1 MQKVDFRCSFCGKV
15 QSEDNNLIASPD
27 GQTFICSNCIGI
39 CNELV
44 KANVKVK
51 PEMKLKLIKP
61 MEIKKH
67 LDDFIIGQED
77 AKKAIS
83 VAVYNHYKRINYN
96 IENKLNAKSKND
108 AVELE
113 KSNVL
118 LVGPTGCGK
127 TLIAKTL
134 AKILNVP
141 FAQCDATTL
150 TEAGYIGDD
159 VETLL
164 QKLLQNADFDVKRA
178 EMGIVYIDEI
188 DKLSKKTD
196 RKSNLKDPSG
206 EGVQQALLKILEGT
220 VCNVPTASG
229 RKMGLNDGVSID
241 TSNILFICGGA
252 FVGLD
257 KIIEDRTTNK
267 YLGFVENS
275 NIKNSEVIKK
285 IQPEDLM
292 KFGMIPEFIGRIP
305 VTVGLDALD
314 ENALVSILTKPKNA
328 IIRQYKEMF
337 NIDGIGLEFSDEA
350 LKNIAKKAIEL
361 KAGARGLRTILED
374 NMLDV
379 MFTSP
384 SNKKIKTIKMNFN
397 EKSQK
402 IEPEFI
408 DKTENECEEE
418 LKVDSKEIKKA
429 TI

>member
-1 MQKVDFRCSFCGKV
+1 MPKTEYKCSFCGAK

-27 GQTFICSNCIGI
+27 GQSFICATCIGI
-39 CNELV
+39 CNEIV
-44 KANVKVK
+44 KNTVKVSK
-51 PEMKLKLIKP
+51 TSKVKLMTP
-61 MEIKKH
+61 VEIKKH
-67 LDDFIIGQED
+67 LDEFIVGQDD

-96 IENKLNAKSKND
+96 IENNIKPDKKNSK
-108 AVELE
+108 VEIE

-118 LVGPTGCGK
+118 LIGPTGSGK

-164 QKLLQNADFDVKRA
+164 QKLLQNANYDVSKA
-178 EMGIVYIDEI
+178 EMGIIYIDEV

-206 EGVQQALLKILEGT
+206 EGVQQALLKILEGST
-220 VCNVPTASG
+220 CSVPQPGG
-229 RKMGLNDGVSID
+229 RKNGYNDGITMD
-241 TSNILFICGGA
+241 TTNILFICGGA

-257 KIIEDRTTNK
+257 KIIEERTTNK
-267 YLGFVENS
+267 FLGFVENKDE
-275 NIKNSEVIKK
+275 KNSEVIKK

-305 VTVGLDALD
+305 VSVGLDELD
-314 ENALVSILTKPKNA
+314 EEALVNILTKPKNA
-328 IIRQYKEMF
+328 IIKQYKEMF
-337 NIDGIGLEFSDEA
+337 SIDGINLEFSQEA
-350 LKNIAKKAIEL
+350 LKNVAKKAIEL

-374 NMLDV
+374 DMMDI
-379 MFTSP
+379 MYTSP
-384 SNKKIKTIKMNFN
+384 SNKKLREIKINYNN
-397 EKSQK
+397 ELNK
-402 IEPEFI
+402 IEPEYF
-408 DKTENECEEE
+408 EEE
-418 LKVDSKEIKKA
+418 DKKA
-429 TI
+429 GEI

>member
-1 MQKVDFRCSFCGKV
+1 MQKSDLRCSFCGAV
-15 QSEDNNLIASPD
+15 QSDDNSLIASPD
-27 GQTFICSNCIGI
+27 GQSFICATCIGI
-39 CNELV
+39 CNEIV
-44 KANVKVK
+44 KANVKSK
-51 PEMKLKLIKP
+51 PKAKLKLIKP

-67 LDDFIIGQED
+67 LDDFIIGQDD

-96 IENKLNAKSKND
+96 IDNNIKTNKKND
-108 AVELE
+108 KPELE

-127 TLIAKTL
+127 TLIARTL

-164 QKLLQNADFDVKRA
+164 QKLLQNADYDVERA

-206 EGVQQALLKILEGT
+206 EGVQQALLKILEGS
-220 VCNVPTASG
+220 VCNVPGPGG
-229 RKMGLNDGVSID
+229 RKNGYNDGVSMD

-252 FVGLD
+252 FVGLN

-275 NIKNSEVIKK
+275 EVKNSEVIKK

-305 VTVGLDALD
+305 VTVGLDELD

-328 IIRQYKEMF
+328 IIKQYKEMF
-337 NIDGIGLEFSDEA
+337 NMDGIDLEFSDEA
-350 LKNIAKKAIEL
+350 LKNVAKKAIEL

-374 NMLDV
+374 DMLDV

-384 SNKKIKTIKMNFN
+384 SNKKIKEIKMNFN
-397 EKSQK
+397 TKTQRV
-402 IEPEFI
+402 EPEYIEI
-408 DKTENECEEE
+408 DEQQTIPQQEN
-418 LKVDSKEIKKA
+418 KKA
-429 TI
+429 TV

>member
-1 MQKVDFRCSFCGKV
+1 MPRNSLKCSFCGMN
-15 QSEDNNLIASPD
+15 QSQENGLIASPD
-27 GQTFICSNCIGI
+27 GQSFICSTCVKI
-39 CNELV
+39 CNEIV
-44 KANVKVK
+44 SNTIKSA
-51 PEMKLKLIKP
+51 PESKLKLIKP

-67 LDDFIIGQED
+67 LDEFIIGQEE

-96 IENKLNAKSKND
+96 IENNIKSDKKNSK
-108 AVELE
+108 VEIE

-118 LVGPTGCGK
+118 LIGPTGCGK

-141 FAQCDATTL
+141 FAQCDSTTL

-164 QKLLQNADFDVKRA
+164 QKLLQNADNDVKRA
-178 EMGIVYIDEI
+178 EMGIVYIDEV

-206 EGVQQALLKILEGT
+206 EGVQQALLKILEGS
-220 VCNVPTASG
+220 VCAVPGPGG
-229 RKMGLNDGVSID
+229 RKNGFGETVSMD
-241 TSNILFICGGA
+241 TTNILFICGGA
-252 FVGLD
+252 FVGLN

-267 YLGFVENS
+267 FLGFVENG
-275 NIKNSEVIKK
+275 NETNSEVIKK
-285 IQPEDLM
+285 VQPEDLM

-305 VTVGLDALD
+305 VCVGLDELD
-314 ENALVSILTKPKNA
+314 ENALVNILTKPKNA
-328 IIRQYKEMF
+328 IIKQYKEMF
-337 NIDGIGLEFSDEA
+337 NMDGIDLEFSDEA
-350 LKNIAKKAIEL
+350 LKNVAKKALEL

-374 NMLDV
+374 DMLDV

-384 SNKKIKTIKMNFN
+384 SNKKIKSVRMIYS
-397 EKSQK
+397 EK
-402 IEPEFI
+402 
-408 DKTENECEEE
+408 ENKNVPLFVEEE
-418 LKVDSKEIKKA
+418 SDVEDKKA

>member
-1 MQKVDFRCSFCGKV
+1 MQKQDFRCSFCGAK
-15 QSEDNNLIASPD
+15 QSEDNSLIASPD
-27 GQTFICSNCIGI
+27 GASFICATCIGI
-39 CNELV
+39 CNEIVRNTIKV
-44 KANVKVK
+44 KHEDKVKV
-51 PEMKLKLIKP
+51 MAP

-67 LDDFIIGQED
+67 LDDFIVGQDD

-96 IENKLNAKSKND
+96 IENNIKANKKNAK
-108 AVELE
+108 VEIE

-118 LVGPTGCGK
+118 LIGPTGSGK
-127 TLIAKTL
+127 TLIARSL

-159 VETLL
+159 VETIL
-164 QKLLQNADFDVKRA
+164 QKLLQNADFNVKKA
-178 EMGIVYIDEI
+178 EMGIIYIDEI

-206 EGVQQALLKILEGT
+206 EGVQQALLKILEGCT
-220 VCNVPTASG
+220 CNVPQSSG
-229 RKMGLNDGVSID
+229 KRNGYTETVTMD

-267 YLGFVENS
+267 FLGFVENKDT
-275 NIKNSEVIKK
+275 KNSEVIKR

-305 VTVGLDALD
+305 VTVGLDELD
-314 ENALVSILTKPKNA
+314 ENALVNILTKPKNA
-328 IIRQYKEMF
+328 IIKQYKEIF
-337 NIDGIGLEFSDEA
+337 NIDGINLEFSEEA
-350 LKNIAKKAIEL
+350 LKSVAKKAIEL

-379 MFTSP
+379 MFLAP
-384 SNKKIKTIKMNFN
+384 SNKKIKAITMELNKATNKIVP
-397 EKSQK
+397 K
-402 IEPEFI
+402 IEEL
-408 DKTENECEEE
+408 EE
-418 LKVDSKEIKKA
+418 INKKA
-429 TI
+429 TV

>member
-1 MQKVDFRCSFCGKV
+1 MQKNDFKCSFCGAV
-15 QSEDNNLIASPD
+15 QSEDNSLIASPD
-27 GQTFICSNCIGI
+27 GQSFICATCIGI
-39 CNELV
+39 CNEIV
-44 KANVKVK
+44 RSNIKSK
-51 PEMKLKLIKP
+51 PETKLKLIKP

-67 LDDFIIGQED
+67 LDEFIIGQDD

-96 IENKLNAKSKND
+96 IDNNIKANKKND
-108 AVELE
+108 KVELE

-127 TLIAKTL
+127 TLIARTL

-164 QKLLQNADFDVKRA
+164 QKLLQNADYDVKRA

-206 EGVQQALLKILEGT
+206 EGVQQALLKILEGS
-220 VCNVPTASG
+220 VCNVPGPGG
-229 RKMGLNDGVSID
+229 RKNGYNDGISMD

-267 YLGFVENS
+267 YLGFVENAGV
-275 NIKNSEVIKK
+275 KNSEVIKK

-305 VTVGLDALD
+305 VTVGLDELD
-314 ENALVSILTKPKNA
+314 ENALVNILTKPKNA
-328 IIRQYKEMF
+328 IIKQYKEMF
-337 NIDGIGLEFSDEA
+337 SMDGVALEFSDEA
-350 LKNIAKKAIEL
+350 LKNVAKKAIEL

-374 NMLDV
+374 DMLDV
-379 MFTSP
+379 MFTTP
-384 SNKKIKTIKMNFN
+384 SNKKIKMIKMDFN
-397 EKSQK
+397 KNTQKVEPIYVEEKEYEAEQ
-402 IEPEFI
+402 
-408 DKTENECEEE
+408 EN
-418 LKVDSKEIKKA
+418 KKA
-429 TI
+429 TIS

>member
-1 MQKVDFRCSFCGKV
+1 MARNDIKCSFCGAM
-15 QSEDNNLIASPD
+15 QSEDNSLIASPD
-27 GQTFICSNCIGI
+27 GQSFICATCIGI
-39 CNELV
+39 CNEIIRSNI
-44 KANVKVK
+44 KSK
-51 PEMKLKLIKP
+51 PEAKLKLIKP

-67 LDDFIIGQED
+67 LDDYIIGQDE

-96 IENKLNAKSKND
+96 IENNIKADKKND
-108 AVELE
+108 KVELE

-118 LVGPTGCGK
+118 LVGPTGSGK

-164 QKLLQNADFDVKRA
+164 QKLLQNANYDVKRA

-206 EGVQQALLKILEGT
+206 EGVQQALLKILEGC
-220 VCNVPTASG
+220 VCNVPGPGG
-229 RKMGLNDGVSID
+229 RKNGYTDAIPMN

-257 KIIEDRTTNK
+257 KIIENRTTNK
-267 YLGFVENS
+267 FLGFVENS
-275 NIKNSEVIKK
+275 EEKNSEVISK

-305 VTVGLDALD
+305 VTVGLDELD
-314 ENALVSILTKPKNA
+314 EKALVSILTKPKNA
-328 IIRQYKEMF
+328 IIKQYKEMF
-337 NIDGIGLEFSDEA
+337 NMDGVDLEFSDEA
-350 LKNIAKKAIEL
+350 LKNVAKKAIEL
-361 KAGARGLRTILED
+361 KAGARGLRAILED
-374 NMLDV
+374 DMLDV
-379 MFTSP
+379 MFTTP

-397 EKSQK
+397 KETQK

-408 DKTENECEEE
+408 ENIEGKIEENQTEN
-418 LKVDSKEIKKA
+418 KKA

>member
-1 MQKVDFRCSFCGKV
+1 MQKQDFKCSFCGAK
-15 QSEDNNLIASPD
+15 QSEDNGLIASPD
-27 GQTFICSNCIGI
+27 GQSFICATCIGI
-39 CNELV
+39 CNEIV
-44 KANVKVK
+44 RANITVK
-51 PEMKLKLIKP
+51 PENKIKIMEP
-61 MEIKKH
+61 MQIKKH
-67 LDDFIIGQED
+67 LDDFIVGQDD

-96 IENKLNAKSKND
+96 IENNIKANKKNNK
-108 AVELE
+108 VEIE

-118 LVGPTGCGK
+118 LIGPTGSGK
-127 TLIAKTL
+127 TLIARTL

-164 QKLLQNADFDVKRA
+164 QKLLQNADYNVKRA
-178 EMGIVYIDEI
+178 EMGIIYIDEI

-206 EGVQQALLKILEGT
+206 EGVQQALLKILEGS
-220 VCNVPTASG
+220 VCNVPQSQG
-229 RKMGLNDGVSID
+229 RKNGYTETVSMD

-257 KIIEDRTTNK
+257 KIIEDRTVNK
-267 YLGFVENS
+267 FLGFVEN
-275 NIKNSEVIKK
+275 KDEKHSEVIKK

-305 VTVGLDALD
+305 VTVGLDELNED
-314 ENALVSILTKPKNA
+314 ALVNILTKPKNS
-328 IIRQYKEMF
+328 IIKQYKEMF
-337 NIDGIGLEFSDEA
+337 NIDGVELEFTDEA
-350 LKNIAKKAIEL
+350 LKSVAKKALEL

-379 MFTSP
+379 MFTTP
-384 SNKKIKTIKMNFN
+384 SNKKIKAIKMDLNKTTN
-397 EKSQK
+397 K
-402 IEPEFI
+402 IEP
-408 DKTENECEEE
+408 KY
-418 LKVDSKEIKKA
+418 KEIDPKEKEFENIEENKKA
-429 TI
+429 II

>member
-1 MQKVDFRCSFCGKV
+1 MPKTEFRCSFCGAK

-27 GQTFICSNCIGI
+27 GQSFICATCIGI
-39 CNELV
+39 CNEIV
-44 KANVKVK
+44 KNTIKTSASNKVK
-51 PEMKLKLIKP
+51 LMTP

-67 LDDFIIGQED
+67 LDDFIVGQDE

-96 IENKLNAKSKND
+96 IENNIKPNKKNSKI
-108 AVELE
+108 EIE

-118 LVGPTGCGK
+118 LIGPTGTGK
-127 TLIAKTL
+127 TLIARTL

-164 QKLLQNADFDVKRA
+164 QKLLQNADNNVTKA

-220 VCNVPTASG
+220 VCNVPSPGA
-229 RKMGLNDGVSID
+229 RKNGYNDGISMD
-241 TSNILFICGGA
+241 TTNILFICGGA
-252 FVGLD
+252 FVGLN

-267 YLGFVENS
+267 FLGFVENKDE
-275 NIKNSEVIKK
+275 KNSELIKK
-285 IQPEDLM
+285 VQPEDLM

-305 VTVGLDALD
+305 VTVGLDELD
-314 ENALVSILTKPKNA
+314 ETALVNILTKPKNA
-328 IIRQYKEMF
+328 ITKQYIEMF
-337 NIDGIGLEFSDEA
+337 NIDGITLKFSEDA
-350 LKNIAKKAIEL
+350 LKYVAKKAIDL

-374 NMLDV
+374 DMMDI
-379 MFTSP
+379 MYSSP
-384 SNKKIKTIKMNFN
+384 SNKKLKEVRLNYNTVTNKL
-397 EKSQK
+397 
-402 IEPEFI
+402 EPEYI
-408 DKTENECEEE
+408 EEE
-418 LKVDSKEIKKA
+418 IDKKA

>member
-1 MQKVDFRCSFCGKV
+1 MQKSDFKCSFCGAK
-15 QSEDNNLIASPD
+15 QSADNNLIASPD
-27 GQTFICSNCIGI
+27 GQSFICSTCIGI
-39 CNELV
+39 CNEIV
-44 KANVKVK
+44 RNSMVTKNVESKVK
-51 PEMKLKLIKP
+51 LMPP

-67 LDDFIIGQED
+67 LDEFIIGQDD

-96 IENKLNAKSKND
+96 IENQIKANKKNNK
-108 AVELE
+108 VEIE

-118 LVGPTGCGK
+118 LIGPTGSGK

-164 QKLLQNADFDVKRA
+164 QKLLQNADYNVKQA
-178 EMGIVYIDEI
+178 EMGIIYIDEI

-206 EGVQQALLKILEGT
+206 EGVQQALLKILEGS
-220 VCNVPTASG
+220 VCNVPQPGA
-229 RKMGLNDGVSID
+229 RKNGYNDGVSMD
-241 TSNILFICGGA
+241 TTNILFICGGA

-267 YLGFVENS
+267 FLGFVENKDV
-275 NIKNSEVIKK
+275 KNSEVIKK
-285 IQPEDLM
+285 IQPDDLM

-305 VTVGLDALD
+305 VSVGLDELD
-314 ENALVSILTKPKNA
+314 ENALVNILTKPKNA
-328 IIRQYKEMF
+328 IIKQYKEMF
-337 NIDGIGLEFSDEA
+337 NLDGINIEFTDEA
-350 LKNIAKKAIEL
+350 LKNVAKKAIEL

-374 NMLDV
+374 DMLDI

-384 SNKKIKTIKMNFN
+384 SNKKLKAIKVDFNKDKNKIETELIEEN
-397 EKSQK
+397 EKETAS
-402 IEPEFI
+402 
-408 DKTENECEEE
+408 
-418 LKVDSKEIKKA
+418 V
-429 TI
+429 

>member
-1 MQKVDFRCSFCGKV
+1 MQKSDFKCSFCGAK

-27 GQTFICSNCIGI
+27 GQSFICANSIGI
-39 CNELV
+39 CNEIV
-44 KANVKVK
+44 KNTIKVSKSTKVK
-51 PEMKLKLIKP
+51 LMMP
-61 MEIKKH
+61 MEIKKN
-67 LDDFIIGQED
+67 LDEFIIGQEE

-96 IENKLNAKSKND
+96 IENNIKPNKKNSK
-108 AVELE
+108 VELE

-118 LVGPTGCGK
+118 LIGPTGCGK
-127 TLIAKTL
+127 TLIARTL

-164 QKLLQNADFDVKRA
+164 QKLLQNADYDVSKA
-178 EMGIVYIDEI
+178 EMGIIYIDEV

-220 VCNVPTASG
+220 TCNVPQPGA
-229 RKMGLNDGVSID
+229 RKNGYTDGITMD
-241 TSNILFICGGA
+241 TTNILFICGGA

-257 KIIEDRTTNK
+257 KIIENRTTNK
-267 YLGFVENS
+267 FLGFVEN
-275 NIKNSEVIKK
+275 KDETNSEVIKK

-305 VTVGLDALD
+305 VCVGLNELD
-314 ENALVSILTKPKNA
+314 ENALVNILTKPKNA
-328 IIRQYKEMF
+328 ITKQYIEMF
-337 NIDGIGLEFSDEA
+337 NIDGITLKFSADA
-350 LKNIAKKAIEL
+350 LKYVAKKAIDL

-374 NMLDV
+374 DMMDI
-379 MFTSP
+379 MYTSP
-384 SNKKIKTIKMNFN
+384 SNKKLKEIIINYNSNTN
-397 EKSQK
+397 K

-408 DKTENECEEE
+408 EQEDQGIA
-418 LKVDSKEIKKA
+418 V
-429 TI
+429 

>member
-1 MQKVDFRCSFCGKV
+1 MQKGEYRCSFCGAK
-15 QSEDNNLIASPD
+15 QTEKNKLIATPD
-27 GQTFICSNCIGI
+27 GSCFICDNCVEI
-39 CNELV
+39 CNDIIKNTKPISVES
-44 KANVKVK
+44 KVK
-51 PEMKLKLIKP
+51 LMNP
-61 MEIKKH
+61 MEIKSH
-67 LDDFIIGQED
+67 LDEFIVGQDD

-96 IENKLNAKSKND
+96 LEHKISPTKKNN

-118 LVGPTGCGK
+118 LIGPTGSGK

-141 FAQCDATTL
+141 FAQGDATTL

-159 VETLL
+159 VESLL
-164 QKLLQNADFDVKRA
+164 QKLLQNANFDVKKA
-178 EMGIVYIDEI
+178 EKGIIYIDEV

-220 VCNVPTASG
+220 VCSVPPQNKRQNNYAEPIT
-229 RKMGLNDGVSID
+229 MD

-252 FVGLD
+252 FVGLE

-267 YLGFVENS
+267 FLGFVENKEEKKS
-275 NIKNSEVIKK
+275 KIIKK

-305 VTVGLDALD
+305 VTVGLDELD
-314 ENALVSILTKPKNA
+314 EGALINILTKPKNA
-328 IIRQYKEMF
+328 IIKQYKEMF
-337 NIDGIGLEFSDEA
+337 NMDGVKITFSDEA
-350 LKNIAKKAIEL
+350 LKFVANQAIAL

-374 NMLDV
+374 NMMDI
-379 MFTSP
+379 MFTTP
-384 SNKKIKTIKMNFN
+384 SDKTIKEIKINADN
-397 EKSQK
+397 ENKKLQPEIIKNEEKSAM
-402 IEPEFI
+402 
-408 DKTENECEEE
+408 
-418 LKVDSKEIKKA
+418 EI
-429 TI
+429 

>member
-1 MQKVDFRCSFCGKV
+1 MQKADFKCSFCGAK

-27 GQTFICSNCIGI
+27 GQSFICATCIGI
-39 CNELV
+39 CNEIV
-44 KANVKVK
+44 KNTIKVSKSAKVK
-51 PEMKLKLIKP
+51 LMTP
-61 MEIKKH
+61 MEIKKN
-67 LDDFIIGQED
+67 LDEFIIGQEE

-96 IENKLNAKSKND
+96 IENNIKPNKKNSK
-108 AVELE
+108 VELE

-118 LVGPTGCGK
+118 LIGPTGCGK
-127 TLIAKTL
+127 TLIARTL

-164 QKLLQNADFDVKRA
+164 QKLLQNADYDVSKA
-178 EMGIVYIDEI
+178 EMGIIYIDEV

-220 VCNVPTASG
+220 TCSVPQPGA
-229 RKMGLNDGVSID
+229 RKNGYTDGISMD
-241 TSNILFICGGA
+241 TTNILFICGGA

-267 YLGFVENS
+267 FLGFVEN
-275 NIKNSEVIKK
+275 KDETNSEVIKK

-305 VTVGLDALD
+305 VCVGLNELD
-314 ENALVSILTKPKNA
+314 ENALVNILTKPKNA
-328 IIRQYKEMF
+328 ITKQYIEMF
-337 NIDGIGLEFSDEA
+337 NIDGITLKFSNEA
-350 LKNIAKKAIEL
+350 LKYVAKKAIDL

-374 NMLDV
+374 DMMDI
-379 MFTSP
+379 MYTSP
-384 SNKKIKTIKMNFN
+384 SNKKLKEIIINYN
-397 EKSQK
+397 EQTNK
-402 IEPEFI
+402 IEPTFI
-408 DKTENECEEE
+408 EQAEQNSA
-418 LKVDSKEIKKA
+418 VV
-429 TI
+429 

>member
-1 MQKVDFRCSFCGKV
+1 MQRNEFKCSFCGAV
-15 QSEDNNLIASPD
+15 QSENNSLIASPD
-27 GQTFICSNCIGI
+27 GHSFICSTCIGI
-39 CNELV
+39 CNEIV
-44 KANVKVK
+44 KNNIKVK
-51 PEMKLKLIKP
+51 PEAKLKLIKP

-96 IENKLNAKSKND
+96 IENNIKSNKKND
-108 AVELE
+108 KVELE

-127 TLIAKTL
+127 TLIARTL

-164 QKLLQNADFDVKRA
+164 QKLLQNADYDVKRA

-206 EGVQQALLKILEGT
+206 EGVQQALLKILEGS
-220 VCNVPTASG
+220 VCNVPGPGG
-229 RKMGLNDGVSID
+229 RKNGYNDAVSMD

-267 YLGFVENS
+267 YLGFVENN
-275 NIKNSEVIKK
+275 NIKNSEMIKK

-328 IIRQYKEMF
+328 IIKQYKEMF
-337 NIDGIGLEFSDEA
+337 NMDGIDLEFSDEA
-350 LKNIAKKAIEL
+350 IKNVAKKAIEL

-374 NMLDV
+374 DMLDV
-379 MFTSP
+379 MFSSP
-384 SNKKIKTIKMNFN
+384 SNKKIKAVVMNYN
-397 EKSQK
+397 KESGK
-402 IEPEFI
+402 IEPEYI
-408 DKTENECEEE
+408 EQEEIKEN
-418 LKVDSKEIKKA
+418 KKA
-429 TI
+429 TV

>member
-1 MQKVDFRCSFCGKV
+1 MQKNDFKCSFCGAV
-15 QSEDNNLIASPD
+15 QSEDNSLIASPD
-27 GQTFICSNCIGI
+27 GQSFICATCIGI
-39 CNELV
+39 CNEIV
-44 KANVKVK
+44 KSNIKVK
-51 PEMKLKLIKP
+51 PEAKLKLIKP
-61 MEIKKH
+61 IEIKKH
-67 LDDFIIGQED
+67 LDDFIIGQDD

-96 IENKLNAKSKND
+96 IDNNIKANKKND
-108 AVELE
+108 KVELE

-127 TLIAKTL
+127 TLIARTL

-164 QKLLQNADFDVKRA
+164 QKLLQNADYDVKRA

-206 EGVQQALLKILEGT
+206 EGVQQALLKILEGS
-220 VCNVPTASG
+220 VCNVPGPGG
-229 RKMGLNDGVSID
+229 RKNGYNDGISMD

-267 YLGFVENS
+267 YLGFVENQ
-275 NIKNSEVIKK
+275 NVKNSEVIKK

-305 VTVGLDALD
+305 VTVGLDELD
-314 ENALVSILTKPKNA
+314 ENALVNILTKPKNA
-328 IIRQYKEMF
+328 IIKQYKEMF
-337 NIDGIGLEFSDEA
+337 NMDGIDLEFSDEA
-350 LKNIAKKAIEL
+350 LKNVAKKAIEL

-374 NMLDV
+374 DMLDV
-379 MFTSP
+379 MFLSP
-384 SNKKIKTIKMNFN
+384 SNKKIKAIKMDFN
-397 EKSQK
+397 KSTQKVEPHYIEKSQEEP
-402 IEPEFI
+402 IEEQ
-408 DKTENECEEE
+408 N
-418 LKVDSKEIKKA
+418 KKA